1 MVRRLDQV
9 LGSYHGISFGDFM
22 LLHYLNRA
30 GRPPAPRLAERQGLT
45 ASGVTRTLLPLEKS
59 AWSNAS
65 RIRAMPAW
73 PMPPSPATGRELLL
87 NATPAAE
94 PRQRLAA
101 QLSGRAIRQ
110 PDRCHDLIGGLPSV
124 TLGSASAGASHVS
137 SAPNQRAERCATS
150 NGCCAAA

>member
-73 PMPPSPATGRELLL
+73 PMPPSPL
-87 NATPAAE
+87 PAANCCSMP
-94 PRQRLAA
+94 PRRPSRAKDLLRNCPGAQYASLTAA
-101 QLSGRAIRQ
+101 MTI
-110 PDRCHDLIGGLPSV
+110 IGGLPSV
-124 TLGSASAGASHVS
+124 TSAAPAQEPDHVS